1 MPKAVISI
9 NFYGH
14 NNPVISGVRY
24 GYAPLKSGFF
34 KATAGYFFG
43 KDFNR
48 VKEER
53 LKDVKC
59 PNGKLS
65 VYDYNS
71 GLSEADNKSITKNLL
86 NQIKSEISDEMVFLI
101 TGYSAGGVTAV
112 HMAQQIEQNSL
123 NLFYIGLADAAF
135 TRGSSDDLMT
145 QHGLKG
151 KYMKNY
157 FQTLQNA
164 PDVDEIHDEVNGFT
178 NFNLNDQLV
187 KGEDLHI
194 SACTIGN
201 GKMLNDVKWCIGAI

>member
-1 MPKAVISI
+1 MPKAIISI

-24 GYAPLKSGFF
+24 GYVPLKSGFF
-34 KATAGYFFG
+34 KASAGYYLG

-53 LKDVKC
+53 IKDTKC
-59 PNGKLS
+59 PNGKLH

-71 GLSEADNKSITKNLL
+71 GLSESDNREISKNLM
-86 NQIKSEISDEMVFLI
+86 NKIKSEVTDEKVFLI

-112 HMAQQIEQNSL
+112 HMAQQVEQNSFT
-123 NLFYIGLADAAF
+123 LFYIGLADAAF
-135 TRGSSDDLMT
+135 TRGSSDNLMT

-164 PDVDEIHDEVNGFT
+164 SDVDEIHDEVLGFT

-187 KGEDLHI
+187 KGDDLHQ
-194 SACTIGN
+194 SACTVGN
-201 GKMLNDVKWCIGAI
+201 GKMLDDVKWCMGAI